1 MPQYSCNVGAV
12 DARVANTGVVDAH
25 CNSRGEVLNRV
36 KVSSG
41 KITANWTS
49 ASSPSSLPLKS
60 FCFFSLQEFTIQ
72 EMFSDLQFS
81 G

>member
-1 MPQYSCNVGAV
+1 MLMLDCTMHMDLLMPQYSCNVGAV

-49 ASSPSSLPLKS
+49 ASSPSLLP
-60 FCFFSLQEFTIQ
+60 
-72 EMFSDLQFS
+72 
-81 G
+81 